1 MFAEGLLRGTSH
13 LAVGEEGT
21 AVGVSAGLAD
31 GDYVSSNHRGHGHFL
46 ARGGDPYKIMAELFG
61 LPSGYSKG
69 KGGTQHMAD
78 FSIGFL
84 GMNGITGGMLTIAT
98 GAALSIVHQG
108 QKRVSLAFFGDGAS
122 NQGTFHES
130 LNMASIWNL
139 PVIYFCENNLYAMS
153 SPARDLVSVT
163 DIAKRAEGYNLEG
176 IIVDGNDVLAVRDAV
191 AYAAEKGVNGKGAT
205 LIEAKCYR
213 SLGHSRGDLRIYRT
227 KEEEAQWAER
237 DAIIAFKTKLVTEK
251 KLTDAEFET
260 LKSKVEAEIAQI
272 IDRCKEETKELL

>member
-1 MFAEGLLRGTSH
+1 
-13 LAVGEEGT
+13 
-21 AVGVSAGLAD
+21 
-31 GDYVSSNHRGHGHFL
+31 
-46 ARGGDPYKIMAELFG
+46 
-61 LPSGYSKG
+61 
-69 KGGTQHMAD
+69 MAD

-98 GAALSIVHQG
+98 GAALSIIHQG

-153 SPARDLVSVT
+153 SPARELVSVT

-191 AYAAEKGVNGKGAT
+191 KYAADKGINGKGAT

-227 KEEEAQWAER
+227 KEEEALWAEK
-237 DAIIAFKTKLVTEK
+237 DAILAFKTRLIAKN
-251 KLTDAEFET
+251 KLTEAEFET
-260 LKSKVEAEIAQI
+260 LKSKTEAEIAQI
-272 IDRCKEETKELL
+272 IDRCKEEAKKLL